1 MLTGP
6 TLIEEVATAIR
17 EVGNA
22 EVVPRFRSL
31 AQGDITEKGPGDL
44 VTIADQE
51 CERVLSERLRVLRDI
66 PVVGEEATAADPSL
80 LDLVATAPAV
90 WVTDPI
96 DGTSNFVAGNPNF
109 VVMVSLVENG
119 ATMAAWVW
127 HPETDTM
134 LTAERGNGLLRNGE
148 PAPTPTRSD
157 RARGILKRKFMDKSA
172 RVRLG
177 SFPTEIGEVVAAYGS
192 AGIEYGALIDGRIDF
207 LMYWRTLPW
216 DHSPGGLLAE
226 EAGLRVARP
235 DGSTYLPGD
244 GKSGLLAATPE
255 LWDRVAAEIQAA
267 TAD

>member
-1 MLTGP
+1 MP
-6 TLIEEVATAIR
+6 
-17 EVGNA
+17 
-22 EVVPRFRSL
+22 
-31 AQGDITEKGPGDL
+31 QGDITEKGPGDL

-134 LTAERGNGLLRNGE
+134 LTAERGKGLLRNGK

-157 RARGILKRKFMDKSA
+157 RARGILKRKFMD
-172 RVRLG
+172 
-177 SFPTEIGEVVAAYGS
+177 
-192 AGIEYGALIDGRIDF
+192 
-207 LMYWRTLPW
+207 
-216 DHSPGGLLAE
+216 
-226 EAGLRVARP
+226 EAG
-235 DGSTYLPGD
+235 PGPPRFL
-244 GKSGLLAATPE
+244 SHR
-255 LWDRVAAEIQAA
+255 DR
-267 TAD
+267 

>member
-6 TLIEEVATAIR
+6 TLIEEVAAAIR

-31 AQGDITEKGPGDL
+31 AAGDITEKGPGDL

-51 CERVLSERLRVLRDI
+51 CERVLSERLRVFRDI

-119 ATMAAWVW
+119 TTMAAWVW

-157 RARGILKRKFMDKSA
+157 RARGILKRKFMDEVGPGPPRFLSYGNRRGCRRLRQCWHRIRRTHRRSDRLPDVLAHVAVGPFA
-172 RVRLG
+172 RR
-177 SFPTEIGEVVAAYGS
+177 FIGRRSWLA
-192 AGIEYGALIDGRIDF
+192 R
-207 LMYWRTLPW
+207 R
-216 DHSPGGLLAE
+216 SP
-226 EAGLRVARP
+226 
-235 DGSTYLPGD
+235 
-244 GKSGLLAATPE
+244 
-255 LWDRVAAEIQAA
+255 
-267 TAD
+267 